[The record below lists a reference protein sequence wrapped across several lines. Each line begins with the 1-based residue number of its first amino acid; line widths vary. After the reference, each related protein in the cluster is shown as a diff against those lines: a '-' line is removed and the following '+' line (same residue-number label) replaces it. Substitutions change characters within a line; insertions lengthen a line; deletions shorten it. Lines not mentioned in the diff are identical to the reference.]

1 MPVEIKSYSDLRPI
15 TFNLEDP
22 DRSLDLSVP
31 NKFSTQQGLNLL
43 EYNFLLSA
51 NDLKSKN
58 YTHNFLTSRFTEDQI
73 FDLLLPEPAV
83 RSFNTT
89 IQFATSAADD
99 DTGGYLTMGKNN
111 SPLTSLAFFSK
122 LSANDAEPIGSQN
135 FVISLSNNDDVRPI
149 CQIYTFD
156 GVNKKYLVQRSPF
169 SDEVVNDIPYPLHFD
184 TLSSAS
190 DAGRSIFDV
199 ILNGDYM
206 RLGIF
211 GDTSSYSPLST
222 EIRNKAYNIQ
232 QVGTSS
238 ISAYPGPD
246 AANYKQ
252 NTFKISNPEYDFNY
266 YKSSNNF
273 VNYTSGADVD
283 SAKTLSG
290 LDYNFLMY
298 SDYENNTVSGGDI
311 FGNINYFNLKNHISN
326 HFNVNKNLFH
336 TNQQVQ
342 REYNTI
348 LNNETTETSEEFLKL
363 NYNFYTS
370 EYNFKPDTL
379 SKFILPSNILPFEA
393 VNINDA
399 AFQNA
404 GAYAAG
410 SPYFSDRV
418 IKDVDGRSVNNENQ
432 RGKYLCSW
440 LYDNND
446 GGIWYDRYYIPSN
459 KSGLSGS
466 GFGPGLYALPL
477 SSSQSDIDKILIARA
492 LSGLNY
498 YDVESTMMLEPSG
511 AYHYKRIG
519 KKYVKTIIDT
529 QKDSLLKRNFTPR
542 DVRDKEL
549 INPEVTTLTLNPT
562 SYDTFTFPVD
572 NKGSLN
578 SFNLSFAMN
587 VPDLEDAKA
596 YQLIGNLFNT
606 GISIVKNF
614 YFTPFIYLQQG
625 GSLYFYNTD
634 FELIKQSSFPTV
646 TAIRDVLYL
655 NQNND
660 FIVVGENSEGARLIR
675 GSYTGDV
682 VKENNDIVI
691 QSAFRDFK
699 PSSRCIFNVGSKVT
713 LKNNQ
718 IVGANAYDLD
728 LNSLVANN
736 NNTTTFEPGEASVI
750 RRLNNTVFGTMSG
763 LRGVNLDDTYG
774 AAISGHNQIIFKNF
788 YTDNTFLALSSSS
801 KIWDIN
807 ALDEKLYIQ
816 ANNELKVFNSNR
828 ELLSSYSLST
838 SAVSGYKID
847 FISDN
852 YVIKPIAFSRKSDG
866 NLIVDKI
873 NYDDTTAGYTLS
885 TYSLGISGID
895 LGYDF
900 FEDEYAGWFVNPTN
914 LYSIDQTFKEFENK
928 YCLVTRFDNE
938 ISAEVSDFVWDS
950 VASPFSASDAG
961 NWTVNYVGAGNAID
975 DNSTLTVLEDIEPG
989 MNCINIDADL
999 ITGQVQVYIN
1009 GNKSVD
1015 KFITTG
1021 VKPLKNYLNNDFYIG
1036 LPNYSVD
1043 TISDFVTNQNFNALN
1058 TTLQDFYVYDTR
1070 LSTDLIYYHYL
1081 NCSSI
1086 DPVNFD
1092 VLTSTRNNIETVDN
1106 MFSYKIPGSLS
1117 NRIKI
1122 YVKNAGLS
1130 DADAKLLAN
1139 ILASKINT
1147 FLPKNI
1153 TTIEFDYSIGN
1164 NIKLLD
1170 DASLVIDVPL
1180 IGEAGVST
1188 EGDPFAGPDQDYL
1201 ESETGAPV
1209 LTDDGFY
1216 IFLD

>member
-1 MPVEIKSYSDLRPI
+1 MPEI
-15 TFNLEDP
+15 
-22 DRSLDLSVP
+22 
-31 NKFSTQQGLNLL
+31 
-43 EYNFLLSA
+43 
-51 NDLKSKN
+51 
-58 YTHNFLTSRFTEDQI
+58 
-73 FDLLLPEPAV
+73 
-83 RSFNTT
+83 
-89 IQFATSAADD
+89 
-99 DTGGYLTMGKNN
+99 
-111 SPLTSLAFFSK
+111 
-122 LSANDAEPIGSQN
+122 
-135 FVISLSNNDDVRPI
+135 
-149 CQIYTFD
+149 
-156 GVNKKYLVQRSPF
+156 
-169 SDEVVNDIPYPLHFD
+169 
-184 TLSSAS
+184 
-190 DAGRSIFDV
+190 
-199 ILNGDYM
+199 
-206 RLGIF
+206 
-211 GDTSSYSPLST
+211 
-222 EIRNKAYNIQ
+222 
-232 QVGTSS
+232 
-238 ISAYPGPD
+238 
-246 AANYKQ
+246 YKQ
-252 NTFKISNPEYDFNY
+252 NTFKINNPEYDFNY
-266 YKSSNNF
+266 YKRSNNF
-273 VNYTSGADVD
+273 VNYTSGADVSD
-283 SAKTLSG
+283 SESLSG

-298 SDYENNTVSGGDI
+298 SNYENNTISGEDV

-348 LNNETTETSEEFLKL
+348 LNNENTEVSEEFLKL
-363 NYNFYTS
+363 NYNFYTT
-370 EYNFKPDTL
+370 EYNFKPDTTT
-379 SKFILPSNILPFEA
+379 KFILPSNILPFEA

-399 AFQNA
+399 AFQKA

-410 SPYFSDRV
+410 APYFSDRL
-418 IKDVDGRSVNNENQ
+418 IKDIDSRSTNNENQ

-440 LYDNND
+440 LYDNAELS
-446 GGIWYDRYYIPSN
+446 GSGIWYDRYYIPSN

-477 SSSQSDIDKILIARA
+477 EASQSDIDKILIARA

-511 AYHYKRIG
+511 SYHYNRIG
-519 KKYVKTIIDT
+519 KKYVKTIIDS

-606 GISIVKNF
+606 GISIIKNF
-614 YFTPFIYLQQG
+614 YFTPFIYLQEG

-634 FELIKQSSFPTV
+634 FELIKQSSFPTIS
-646 TAIRDVLYL
+646 AIKDVLYL

-660 FIVVGENSEGARLIR
+660 FIIVGENSEGARLIR

-682 VKENNDIVI
+682 VKENNDTVI
-691 QSAFRDFK
+691 QSAFQQRT
-699 PSSRCIFNVGSKVT
+699 PLSRCIFSVGSKVT
-713 LKNNQ
+713 IKSSEALNN
-718 IVGANAYDLD
+718 AFDLD
-728 LNSLVANN
+728 LNSLVANQN
-736 NNTTTFEPGEASVI
+736 DTTFPTNEDSII

-774 AAISGHNQIIFKNF
+774 AAISAHNQIIFKNF
-788 YTDNTFLALSSSS
+788 YTDNTFIALSSSS

-807 ALDEKLYIQ
+807 ALGEKLYVQ
-816 ANNELKVFNSNR
+816 ADNELKVFNSNR

-847 FISDN
+847 FISED
-852 YVIKPIAFSRKSDG
+852 YVIKPIVFSRKSDG
-866 NLIVDKI
+866 KLIVDKI

-900 FEDEYAGWFVNPTN
+900 KDPNVAGNFVNPTN

-950 VASPFSASDAG
+950 VASTWDTDAAG
-961 NWTVNYVGAGNAID
+961 NWTINYVGAGDAID
-975 DNSTLTVLEDIEPG
+975 DNSTLTVLEDIQSG
-989 MNCINIDADL
+989 MNCVNIDADL

-1009 GNKSVD
+1009 GSKSVD

-1021 VKPLKNYLNNDFYIG
+1021 VKPLKNYLNNDFYVG

-1058 TTLQDFYVYDTR
+1058 TTLEDFYVYDTR

-1092 VLTSTRNNIETVDN
+1092 ILTSTRNNIETVDN

-1139 ILASKINT
+1139 ILASKINI

-1164 NIKLLD
+1164 NINLLD
-1170 DASLVIDVPL
+1170 NESLIIDVPL
-1180 IGEAGVST
+1180 VGSAGVST